1 MALFKR
7 PDSEFWWYKFQ
18 FAGRPVR
25 ESAKTTSKTVAKA
38 AEQQR
43 RRELELGLNHLEDT
57 RNDRIRTIR
66 EQAKSYLENYRL
78 RNKSHPFAEYA
89 VDHVTTHLGKRLLVD
104 VSSDIV
110 KAYQSSR
117 LREGASPKTIN
128 EEVGFLFRILAD
140 HGDALRVKMKREKT
154 LKLKVSKK
162 VAKAYSASE
171 KSALVAAAH
180 AAPRSKAVHPAT
192 MLGLHA
198 GLRDKEI
205 RTIRWGQLD
214 FKKDVLVVGETKTD
228 AGTGRRIPMNSELR
242 QTLDTYSRWYVKRFG
257 AIRPE
262 WYVFPFGKPR
272 AKDPTRPQT
281 TLKTAWRN
289 VKTNAKVSGRFHDT
303 RHTLIT
309 ELAEPATGDEV
320 IRDIAGH
327 VSPAMLRDYSH
338 IRMKAKRE
346 ALEGL
351 VKKSNKRGAKG
362 RKKDA
367 ESD

>member
-7 PDSEFWWYKFQ
+7 SDSNYWWYRFW
-18 FAGRPVR
+18 FAGIPIR
-25 ESAKTTSKTVAKA
+25 ESTKTTSKTLAKA
-38 AEQQR
+38 AELQR
-43 RRELELGLNHLEDT
+43 RRELEQGFNNVEDT
-57 RNDRIRTIR
+57 RSGRVRTVQER
-66 EQAKSYLENYRL
+66 ANAYLEEYRL
-78 RNKSHPFAEYA
+78 RHKSYTFAQYA
-89 VDHVTTHLGKRLLVD
+89 VASVARHLGKMLLVD
-104 VSSDIV
+104 VSADTV
-110 KAYQSSR
+110 KEYQSTR
-117 LREGASPKTIN
+117 LRESASPKSIN

-140 HGDALRVKMKREKT
+140 YGDALRAKMKREKT

-162 VAKAYSASE
+162 VAKAYSESE
-171 KSALVAAAH
+171 KSALVASAQG
-180 AAPRSKAVHPAT
+180 APRSKSVYPQT

-205 RTIRWGQLD
+205 RTLRWQQLD
-214 FKKDVLVVGETKTD
+214 LKKNILIVGETKSD
-228 AGTGRRIPMNSELR
+228 AGTGRRIPINSDLR
-242 QTLDTYSRWYVKRFG
+242 DALDSYASWYEERFG
-257 AIRPE
+257 RIRPE

-272 AKDPTRPQT
+272 PFDPTRPQT

-289 VKTNAKVSGRFHDT
+289 VKKKAKVTGRFHDT

-309 ELAEPATGDEV
+309 ELAESATGDEV

-351 VKKSNKRGAKG
+351 VKRKSGNKETEG
-362 RKKDA
+362 D
-367 ESD
+367 